1 MTTDGPFPRPARP
14 CARPRAWRGSLLV
27 LALLAQ
33 ALPALSGI
41 VAAQD
46 TAPPSPESAAAPRI
60 AGLIREP
67 RLREISGIAASR
79 RHAGLLW
86 VHNDSGYPAQVHA
99 IDTQGRHRATL
110 DIDGVA
116 ARDFEDIAAF
126 VLDGV
131 AYLLIADT
139 GDNGG
144 RRSEVELVVLAEP
157 ERLEDAQVAPAWV
170 QRLRW
175 PDGPRDVEAVAVDT
189 EAEQVLFI
197 TKKRVPAE
205 LLVAPLRARTGV
217 IEARRVGSLS
227 GIEQPS
233 PAELAGNPR
242 FGRYRAQ
249 ITGAD
254 LSADGRMLAVLNYR
268 RAYLYRRDV
277 GEGWAQALARPGQ
290 PLQFGWLA
298 QAEAIAF
305 DTSGR
310 SLWISSERLPAPLIE
325 LPLPPPER

>member
-1 MTTDGPFPRPARP
+1 MTTDGPFSRSARPRARP
-14 CARPRAWRGSLLV
+14 CAWRDSLLA
-27 LALLAQ
+27 LALLT
-33 ALPALSGI
+33 LSS
-41 VAAQD
+41 AAPAQD
-46 TAPPSPESAAAPRI
+46 TAPPSPETAAAPRI

-79 RHAGLLW
+79 RHVGLLW
-86 VHNDSGYPAQVHA
+86 VHNDSGYEAQVHA

-110 DIDGVA
+110 DIEGVA
-116 ARDFEDIAAF
+116 ARDFEDVAAF
-126 VLDGV
+126 ELDGV
-131 AYLLIADT
+131 AYLLVADT

-157 ERLEDAQVAPAWV
+157 ERIEDARV
-170 QRLRW
+170 QPDWTQRVRW
-175 PDGPRDVEAVAVDT
+175 PDGPRDVEAVAVD
-189 EAEQVLFI
+189 ASAGQVLFI

-205 LLVAPLRARTGV
+205 LLVAPLRAQTGV

-233 PAELAGNPR
+233 PAELSGNPR

-249 ITGAD
+249 ITAAD

-268 RAYLYRRDV
+268 RAYLYRRDA
-277 GEGWAQALARPGQ
+277 GEDWAQALSRPGQ

-305 DTSGR
+305 DASGR

-325 LPLPPPER
+325 LPLPPAAR